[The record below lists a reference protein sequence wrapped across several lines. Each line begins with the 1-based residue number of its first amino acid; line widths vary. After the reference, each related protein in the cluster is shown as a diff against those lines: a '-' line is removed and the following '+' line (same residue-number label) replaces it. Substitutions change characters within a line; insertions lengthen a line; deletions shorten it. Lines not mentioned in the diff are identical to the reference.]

1 MNHVIK
7 ICLFSFVLWIAT
19 FQSVLAEVKMQ
30 DQQAQLAK
38 KLKTQGIIPNK
49 AYFQRDFDI
58 FIDNKYSFPEEDL
71 STSVIGLENHPD
83 MYEIAIQSIAQVKLN
98 QNYQYSDIW
107 QRKRNIIEILYPT
120 DAFQSLE
127 DGVYFYTLDEH
138 KQLQQ
143 HTSFE
148 DVFELP
154 CYLRVE
160 KKHGIVIS
168 IQKRPLTL
176 ISHYRYDYWD
186 NNNLKQL
193 TIVKYDT
200 EHNIIYTSEV
210 LFDEN
215 TGLMTQAT
223 RKNPITGRYSIEN
236 YIREVN
242 LYSIADYFDKQG
254 IKTNHV
260 IHHNQSLIHAEN
272 QILNKAGQVIKTK
285 NREPEDIFDFEKDLP
300 EPYPY
305 NKLMINVKKAHM
317 LFTDSLFEQGL
328 DDNSQYDSEA
338 KQRAEYLGIK
348 PKQVYYHQLPFPGF
362 MAERYKNFPHQAP
375 LTLIQAENQS
385 PNNKYSDL
393 IEIEMG
399 DNYQYKKINKTKWLQ
414 TPLTFPLAQFK
425 PLENG
430 VYFYVLGDKNQL
442 TPLESVE
449 QAVSLPTY
457 IRVEKEM
464 GKIISIVKKTRMQW
478 LTTEFAY
485 KKNTPVRS
493 TLTVLES
500 HLVPKLVIDTE
511 YEKGSYFPSS
521 QIIKDA
527 QGNTIRT
534 FKLLKNKTV
543 FAILERFNQ
552 QGIKTNHIEISTDGN
567 VKNQYLDNQGNILL
581 TTDEVKDQNAPQ
593 LYDDLPFNPDG
604 FDIILQEA
612 NTQQS

>member
-1 MNHVIK
+1 MKNLVRIGL
-7 ICLFSFVLWIAT
+7 IFFLLWITT
-19 FQSVLAEVKMQ
+19 FQSVLAEIKMQ
-30 DQQAQLAK
+30 DQQAQLVK
-38 KLKTQGIIPNK
+38 KLKVQGIMPNK
-49 AYFQRDFDI
+49 VYFQRDFMLVL
-58 FIDNKYSFPEEDL
+58 DNEDSYPEKDL
-71 STSVIGLENHPD
+71 SASVMGLENHPD
-83 MYEIAIQSIAQVKLN
+83 MYEIAIQNIAQVKLN
-98 QNYQYSDIW
+98 QNYQYSEIW
-107 QRKRNIIEILYPT
+107 QRERNIIEILYPN

-143 HTSFE
+143 HASFE

-168 IQKRPLTL
+168 IQKRPLVAMT
-176 ISHYRYDYWD
+176 HYRYDYWD
-186 NNNLKQL
+186 NKNIKQL
-193 TIVKYDT
+193 NLDMYDNN
-200 EHNIIYTSEV
+200 HNIIYTSEV

-236 YIREVN
+236 YIREIN
-242 LYSIADYFDKQG
+242 LYSIEDYFDKQG

-285 NREPEDIFDFEKDLP
+285 NREPEDIFDFEKGLP

-338 KQRAEYLGIK
+338 KQRVEYLGIK

-604 FDIILQEA
+604 FDIILQ
-612 NTQQS
+612 

>member
-1 MNHVIK
+1 MKHLIK

-30 DQQAQLAK
+30 DQQAQLVK

-49 AYFQRDFDI
+49 VYFQRDFDI
-58 FIDNKYSFPEEDL
+58 FIDKKYSVPEEDL
-71 STSVIGLENHPD
+71 STSVISLENHPD
-83 MYEIAIQSIAQVKLN
+83 MYEIATQSIAQVKLN

-120 DAFQSLE
+120 DSFQSLE

-143 HTSFE
+143 HASFE
-148 DVFELP
+148 EVFELP

-160 KKHGIVIS
+160 KKHGIVVS
-168 IQKRPLTL
+168 IQKRPLAL
-176 ISHYRYDYWD
+176 ISHYRYDYWG

-193 TIVKYDT
+193 KIVKYDT

-236 YIREVN
+236 YIREIN

-305 NKLMINVKKAHM
+305 NKLMIDVKKAHM

-328 DDNSQYDSEA
+328 DDNSKYDSEA
-338 KQRAEYLGIK
+338 INRAQYLGIK

-385 PNNKYSDL
+385 PHDKYSDL
-393 IEIEMG
+393 IQVEIG
-399 DNYQYKKINKTKWLQ
+399 DNYQYKKINKTKWQQSPISL
-414 TPLTFPLAQFK
+414 PLAQFK
-425 PLENG
+425 SLENG
-430 VYFYVLGDKNQL
+430 VYFYTLTDKDQL
-442 TPLESVE
+442 TPLDSIE

-464 GKIISIVKKTRMQW
+464 GKIISILQKKRIQW
-478 LTTEFAY
+478 LSTEFEY
-485 KKNTPVRS
+485 KKNAPIS
-493 TLTVLES
+493 SKLTVLES
-500 HLVPKLVIDTE
+500 LVIPKLMIETK
-511 YEKGSYFPSS
+511 YEKGSYIPLS
-521 QIIKDA
+521 QIIKNE
-527 QGNTIRT
+527 QGTTIRT
-534 FKLLKNKTV
+534 FIHCKKKNIT
-543 FAILERFNQ
+543 AILERFNE
-552 QGIKTNHIEISTDGN
+552 QGIKTNHIEISNEGDIL
-567 VKNQYLDNQGNILL
+567 NQYLDNKGNVLF
-581 TTDEVKDQNAPQ
+581 TTHEIEDQNNPQ
-593 LYDDLPFNPDG
+593 LYDNLPFNPDG
-604 FDIILQEA
+604 FEMILFEHV
-612 NTQQS
+612 